1 MAEAVVTR
9 RRTPRPLTLGVV
21 LAVAL
26 VAAVVEQSAAQV
38 KPQGAAPKVKMKT
51 TLAGVYTAAQAQRG
65 EETYYNSCVNC
76 HPKGTYAGPSFKS
89 NWAGRPL
96 SDLYDWVLTKMPK
109 NDPGTL
115 TPAES
120 VEVIAYILQQNKMP
134 AGKTALPA
142 NPPALDAIRIEI
154 R

>member
-1 MAEAVVTR
+1 MAEAVITR
-9 RRTPRPLTLGVV
+9 LRRPSPIALLALLTFA
-21 LAVAL
+21 LAAV
-26 VAAVVEQSAAQV
+26 VVEQSAAQA
-38 KPQGAAPKVKMKT
+38 KPSVAKPKT
-51 TLAGVYTAAQAQRG
+51 TLNGVYTAAQAQRG
-65 EETYYNSCVNC
+65 EETYYNTCVNC
-76 HPKGTYAGPSFKS
+76 HPKGTYAGPSFKT

-96 SDLYDWVLTKMPK
+96 SDLFDWVLTKMPK

-120 VEVIAYILQQNKMP
+120 VQVVAYILQENKMP

-142 NPPALDAIRIEI
+142 NPSVLDAIRIEI